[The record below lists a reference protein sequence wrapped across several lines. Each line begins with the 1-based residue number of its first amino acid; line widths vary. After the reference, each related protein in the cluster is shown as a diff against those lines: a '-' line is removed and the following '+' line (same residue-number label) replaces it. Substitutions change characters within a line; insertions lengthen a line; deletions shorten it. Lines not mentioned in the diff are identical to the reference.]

1 MNLNL
6 HLLRLFVAV
15 IEHRSFSRAAEAL
28 HISQPAVSRGVR
40 AFEEQVGNRLLDRG
54 PDGIVPTEAGRILLR
69 HAMPLFAAERAAAE
83 DLAALRGLSTG
94 SLRIGA
100 STTIA
105 TWYLPRVLA
114 AYHRVHPNVNL
125 RLSAANTQ
133 EIVDR
138 LVSRDLDLALVEGP
152 IAHPS
157 ITARPWK
164 RDHLVWV
171 AASGHSLAQ
180 AGAPLSPDCLQGQ
193 VIVVREPGSGTR
205 DVGLAALQ
213 DHGIT
218 PSAMMEVGDTA
229 AIKQVVVAG
238 IGIALLSE
246 AAVRPQLTL
255 GELAILPIR
264 DFSVTRWLSRLRLS
278 GRQPS
283 AAAAMFERLL
293 DAEQDGD

>member
-138 LVSRDLDLALVEGP
+138 LVNRDLDLALVEGP
-152 IAHPS
+152 VAHPS
-157 ITARPWK
+157 ITVRRWK

-171 AASGHSLAQ
+171 AASRHFLART
-180 AGAPLSPDCLQGQ
+180 GAPLSPDCLQEQ

-218 PSAMMEVGDTA
+218 PRAMMEVGDTA

-246 AAVRPQLTL
+246 AAVRPQLAL

-264 DFSVTRWLSRLRLS
+264 DFSVTRWLSRLSLS

>member
-54 PDGIVPTEAGRILLR
+54 PDGIAPTEAGRILLR

-83 DLAALRGLSTG
+83 DLAALRGLSAG

-105 TWYLPRVLA
+105 TWYLPRLLA
-114 AYHRVHPNVNL
+114 AYHRAHPDVSL

-133 EIVDR
+133 EIADR
-138 LVSRDLDLALVEGP
+138 LVNRDLDLALVEGP

-157 ITARPWK
+157 IAVRPWK

-171 AASGHSLAQ
+171 VAAGHALAQ
-180 AGAPLSPDCLQGQ
+180 TGALLSPDCLQGQ

-213 DHGIT
+213 EHDIT
-218 PSAMMEVGDTA
+218 PRAMMEVGDTA

-246 AAVRPQLTL
+246 AAVRPQLAL

-264 DFSVTRWLSRLRLS
+264 DFSVTRWLSRLSLS

-283 AAAAMFERLL
+283 AAAAMFEAML

>member
-54 PDGIVPTEAGRILLR
+54 PDGIAPTEAGRILLR
-69 HAMPLFAAERAAAE
+69 HAVPLFAAERAAAE
-83 DLAALRGLSTG
+83 DLAALRGLSAG

-100 STTIA
+100 STTIG
-105 TWYLPRVLA
+105 TWYLPRLLA
-114 AYHRVHPNVNL
+114 AYHSAHPDVSL
-125 RLSAANTQ
+125 RLNTANTQ

-138 LVSRDLDLALVEGP
+138 LLNRDLDLALVEGP
-152 IAHPS
+152 VAHPS
-157 ITARPWK
+157 IAVRRWK
-164 RDHLVWV
+164 RDRLVWV
-171 AASGHSLAQ
+171 SAAGHPLARK
-180 AGAPLSPDCLQGQ
+180 GEPLSPDCLQEE

-205 DVGLAALQ
+205 DVGWAALQ
-213 DHGIT
+213 DHDIT
-218 PSAMMEVGDTA
+218 PRAMMEVGDTA

-246 AAVRPQLTL
+246 AAVRPQLAL

-264 DFSVTRWLSRLRLS
+264 DFSVTRWLSRLSLP

-283 AAAAMFERLL
+283 AAAAIFETVL
-293 DAEQDGD
+293 DAAQDGD